1 MRVSLEILE
10 ENSSS
15 EI

>member
-1 MRVSLEILE
+1 VSLEIPE

-15 EI
+15 ET